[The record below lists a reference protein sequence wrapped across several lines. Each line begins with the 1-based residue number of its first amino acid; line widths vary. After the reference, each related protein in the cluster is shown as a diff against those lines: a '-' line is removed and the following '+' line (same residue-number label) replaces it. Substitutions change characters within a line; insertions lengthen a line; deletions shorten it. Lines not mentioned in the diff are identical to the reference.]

1 MTEPKGGTSRREF
14 LKDTGRIAAA
24 TSALAGIAIP
34 SVHAGENNT
43 IKVALI
49 GCGGRGTGAAAN
61 ALSVQKGPIKLV
73 AMADVF
79 QDKLDRAHD
88 QLTKEFAD
96 ASKTNTVDVP
106 NDRKFIGF
114 DAYKKAM
121 ECLEPGDVAIMATP
135 PAFRWVQFTE
145 AIARNLN
152 VFMEKPVTVDGPSTR
167 RMLALGEESVK
178 KNLKVGVGL
187 MCRHCAART
196 ELFDRIKNGE
206 IGDVLTLRAYR
217 QTGPVG
223 TAFTG
228 PKPDDISELMY
239 QIKRFHGF
247 LWASGGCYSDFLIHN
262 IDECCWMKDA
272 WPVSAKG
279 SGARTYREDNIDQ
292 NFDTYSVEY
301 TFDDGTKFFLE
312 GRNITGCH
320 QEFASYA
327 HGSKGSAVISTSGHS
342 PAKCRIYKGQK
353 VTRKDLVWSA
363 PQPEANPYQL
373 EWDHLIDAI
382 RNDKPY
388 NEVKRGAEASLVTS
402 MGRMACHTGQVVTFD
417 EMLNCEHEFAPYVDQ
432 LTLDSPAPLQK
443 GPNGLYAVPQPGI
456 VRNREF

>member
-1 MTEPKGGTSRREF
+1 MTEPKGGTTRREF

-24 TSALAGIAIP
+24 TSALAGVTIP
-34 SVHAGENNT
+34 SVHAAENNT

-61 ALSVQKGPIKLV
+61 ALSVQNGPIKLV

-88 QLTKEFAD
+88 QLKKEFSD
-96 ASKTNTVDVP
+96 ASKSNIMDVP
-106 NDRKFIGF
+106 DDRKFIGF

-152 VFMEKPVTVDGPSTR
+152 VFMEKPITVDGPSTK
-167 RMLALGEESVK
+167 RMLALGEDSVK

-187 MCRHCAART
+187 MCRHCDARA
-196 ELFDRIKNGE
+196 ELYKRIKDGE
-206 IGDVLTLRAYR
+206 IGDLLTLRAYR

-228 PKPDDISELMY
+228 PKPDGISELMY
-239 QIKRFHGF
+239 QIQRFHGF
-247 LWASGGCYSDFLIHN
+247 LWASGGCFSDFLIHN

-301 TFDDGTKFFLE
+301 TFDDGSKFFLE
-312 GRNITGCH
+312 GRNIPGCH

-382 RNDKPY
+382 RNDKPF

-402 MGRMACHTGQVVTFD
+402 MGRMACHTGQVITFD
-417 EMLNCEHEFAPYVDQ
+417 DMLNCEHEFAPTLDQ
-432 LTLDSPAPLQK
+432 LTSDSPAPLQK
-443 GPNGLYAVPQPGI
+443 GANGLYPVPQPGI
-456 VRNREF
+456 VRDREF